1 MLTQEPAHYRLIK
14 TSRAALPLFLETY
27 YQVTA
32 KGKSFTSKLK
42 LNKAQK
48 KNAIYMFISTQIYIS
63 GCRGVFRPRQTRQLP
78 RAVYLKGRFLSCQSY

>member
-14 TSRAALPLFLETY
+14 TSRAALPVFPETY

-48 KNAIYMFISTQIYIS
+48 NAIYMFISTQIYIS
-63 GCRGVFRPRQTRQLP
+63 GCTT
-78 RAVYLKGRFLSCQSY
+78 

>member
-48 KNAIYMFISTQIYIS
+48 KKMQFICLLARKFT
-63 GCRGVFRPRQTRQLP
+63 
-78 RAVYLKGRFLSCQSY
+78 